1 MFFFLDDPQILLPKK
16 DRDRIEAEE
25 AELEQ
30 YARYIPYK
38 VQEEAMVTE
47 ENPFHVA
54 YPEKWGGH
62 RIGISYGLREQRN
75 KLFSSLTEQDL
86 RIDGTAVQNPLI
98 GMLPDRLEVE
108 YEVEQ
113 LLLKL

>member
-1 MFFFLDDPQILLPKK
+1 
-16 DRDRIEAEE
+16 
-25 AELEQ
+25 
-30 YARYIPYK
+30 
-38 VQEEAMVTE
+38 MVTE